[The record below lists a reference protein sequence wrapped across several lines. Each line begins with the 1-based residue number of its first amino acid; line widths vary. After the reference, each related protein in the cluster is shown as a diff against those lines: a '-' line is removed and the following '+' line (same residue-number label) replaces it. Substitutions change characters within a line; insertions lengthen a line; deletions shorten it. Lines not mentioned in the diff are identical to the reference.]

1 MRYLVN
7 QTILLTCLF
16 CLIGC
21 NQLDL
26 SGLSKTPA
34 KAFKSIKVKLTE
46 PALEVNDNADAD
58 SKFRAITLE
67 KILEEEGPV
76 VDFGLGFA
84 RSIKTAVASDPSIVA
99 AGRELQ
105 ERKLSIESVRA
116 QKDFQVTGSFYG
128 GIEDVTDNTKGVAV
142 VVNANRLLFDGG
154 GLDSEIAAS
163 KLTASAAQHSL
174 HAKMNER
181 ALRFS
186 KVWVDL
192 EKYQTLNTLVEG
204 RLLILDPLILQLEQ
218 VANAGIGD
226 VTQVASAQ
234 RTVSIIR
241 VTQADL
247 FEKLEQARINFE
259 NAFGGLPNKLSY
271 ESDFISGLMPEVISE
286 DMVHA
291 APAIMADYDLY
302 KAAEA
307 NLMSVIAKDKFK
319 VGFEIRA
326 SRPFGGSGYDSDES
340 LGVVARRSFFN
351 GKSQEAETQQAEARV
366 QSKLS
371 KLIATHREGKRLV
384 VTAQQTISAMDKA
397 INLSRK
403 NAEVMSDEIVFLRKQ
418 LVIGGSTLDKV
429 LSAEARLYE
438 AQSKEI
444 KFLADR
450 RKAELTIL
458 ASLGLL
464 GGEVGLY

>member
-1 MRYLVN
+1 MRYLIN

-46 PALEVNDNADAD
+46 PALEVNDNVDAD

-67 KILEEEGPV
+67 KILAEEGPV

-116 QKDFQVTGSFYG
+116 QKDFQVTGSLYG

-154 GLDSEIAAS
+154 GLESEIAAS

-226 VTQVASAQ
+226 VTQVAYAQ

-271 ESDFISGLMPEVISE
+271 ESDFISGLMPEVITE

-291 APAIMADYDLY
+291 APTIMADYDLY

-307 NLMSVIAKDKFK
+307 NLISVIAKDKFR